1 MALFLLDCDIATSSA
16 GDIDSTASEFESL
29 QSEVSGYDTSC
40 EDGFDFSSAKSAIA
54 SNLEACSIKAKN
66 SSKLINA
73 VVSAHTSLQNKLIY
87 GKKEEESQQKSNSSS
102 RSGSGGS
109 GGSSG
114 GGGGYSGG
122 GGGGYSGASGIMSG
136 VSSAIAS
143 ELSSA
148 ELGQL
153 SEIIGKF
160 AILINTKVDKV
171 TCSQVDKSKLTDEE
185 KKIFENEKFKYNDDG
200 YAMIGDR
207 YVISCDKSFGN
218 IGDAITFYKKDGTKV
233 ECVIGHITSD
243 ENVMNT
249 VNFYVDP
256 EKWKASNT
264 NNITIDLAKDISK
277 IVNSGKYELKAEVGT
292 NTKIDNAT
300 GVKTEIGT
308 GVPTSNIIIGGEV
321 GSSLD
326 NNTSAV
332 AVANNNIGVEA
343 GMIDTN
349 AGTADVANN
358 IVGVSEDSLNLAGV
372 GTEVAIGINPLGD
385 IIKKYRDNN
394 IDTESSVTDVID
406 VPSDTTIDVP
416 SDIAVDVDSNETN
429 SVSVPVETSDEIELE
444 PTDKYPIPIKPAPE
458 SDSNTSEATVLP
470 PEPTTAIVPESDP
483 SRSETTVLPVE
494 PTTAIVPDVLP
505 PEPITSIV
513 PDVLPAEPTTIPM
526 EPDVMPPVPATI
538 PMEPDVVSDYYVVDD
553 ATDNIGMDNSEIV

>member
-87 GKKEEESQQKSNSSS
+87 GKKEEKSQQKSNSSS
-102 RSGSGGS
+102 GSGSVGS

-122 GGGGYSGASGIMSG
+122 GGGYSGGVGGNSGASGIISG

-153 SEIIGKF
+153 GEIIGKF
-160 AILINTKVDKV
+160 AILVNTKVDKV

-218 IGDAITFYKKDGTKV
+218 VGDAITFYKKDGTKV

-277 IVNSGKYELKAEVGT
+277 IVNSGEYELKAEVGT

-308 GVPTSNIIIGGEV
+308 GVPTSNIIIGEEA

-332 AVANNNIGVEA
+332 AVANNNVGVEA

-358 IVGVSEDSLNLAGV
+358 IVGVSENSLNLAGV

-394 IDTESSVTDVID
+394 IDAESSVTD
-406 VPSDTTIDVP
+406 TIDVP

-429 SVSVPVETSDEIELE
+429 SVPVPVETSDEIELE

-458 SDSNTSEATVLP
+458 SDSNISEATVLP

-483 SRSETTVLPVE
+483 SRSETTVLPPE

-526 EPDVMPPVPATI
+526 EPDV
-538 PMEPDVVSDYYVVDD
+538 VSDYYVVDD
-553 ATDNIGMDNSEIV
+553 ATTDIIGMDNSEIV

>member
-102 RSGSGGS
+102 GS

-122 GGGGYSGASGIMSG
+122 GGGYSGGGGGYSGGVGGNSGASGIISG

-153 SEIIGKF
+153 GEIIGKF
-160 AILINTKVDKV
+160 AILVNTKVDKV

-277 IVNSGKYELKAEVGT
+277 IVNSGEYELKAEVGT

-308 GVPTSNIIIGGEV
+308 GVPTSNIIIGEEA

-332 AVANNNIGVEA
+332 AVANNNVGVEA

-358 IVGVSEDSLNLAGV
+358 IVGVSEDSLNLVGAG
-372 GTEVAIGINPLGD
+372 TDVAIGINPLGD

-394 IDTESSVTDVID
+394 IDAESSVTD
-406 VPSDTTIDVP
+406 TIDVP

-429 SVSVPVETSDEIELE
+429 SVPVPVETSDEIELE

-458 SDSNTSEATVLP
+458 SDSNISEATVLP

-483 SRSETTVLPVE
+483 SRSETTVLPPE
-494 PTTAIVPDVLP
+494 PTTA
-505 PEPITSIV
+505 IV

-526 EPDVMPPVPATI
+526 EPDV
-538 PMEPDVVSDYYVVDD
+538 VSDYYVVDD
-553 ATDNIGMDNSEIV
+553 ATTDKIGMDNSEIV

>member
-114 GGGGYSGG
+114 GGSSGGGYSGG
-122 GGGGYSGASGIMSG
+122 GGGGYSGGSGGNSGASSIMSG

-153 SEIIGKF
+153 GEIIGKF
-160 AILINTKVDKV
+160 AILVNTKVDKV

-308 GVPTSNIIIGGEV
+308 GVPTSNIIIGEEA

-332 AVANNNIGVEA
+332 AVANNNVGVEA

-358 IVGVSEDSLNLAGV
+358 IVGVSEDSLNLVGAG
-372 GTEVAIGINPLGD
+372 TDVAIGINPLGD

-394 IDTESSVTDVID
+394 IDAESSVTD
-406 VPSDTTIDVP
+406 TIDVP

-429 SVSVPVETSDEIELE
+429 SVLVPVETSDEIELE

-458 SDSNTSEATVLP
+458 SDSNISETTVLP
-470 PEPTTAIVPESDP
+470 PEPATT
-483 SRSETTVLPVE
+483 
-494 PTTAIVPDVLP
+494 IVPDVLP

-526 EPDVMPPVPATI
+526 EPDV
-538 PMEPDVVSDYYVVDD
+538 VSDYYVVDD
-553 ATDNIGMDNSEIV
+553 ATTDIIGMDNSEIV

>member
-185 KKIFENEKFKYNDDG
+185 KTIFENEKFKYNDDG

-218 IGDAITFYKKDGTKV
+218 IGDAITFYKKDG
-233 ECVIGHITSD
+233 S
-243 ENVMNT
+243 
-249 VNFYVDP
+249 
-256 EKWKASNT
+256 
-264 NNITIDLAKDISK
+264 SK
-277 IVNSGKYELKAEVGT
+277 G
-292 NTKIDNAT
+292 
-300 GVKTEIGT
+300 
-308 GVPTSNIIIGGEV
+308 
-321 GSSLD
+321 
-326 NNTSAV
+326 
-332 AVANNNIGVEA
+332 
-343 GMIDTN
+343 
-349 AGTADVANN
+349 
-358 IVGVSEDSLNLAGV
+358 DS
-372 GTEVAIGINPLGD
+372 
-385 IIKKYRDNN
+385 
-394 IDTESSVTDVID
+394 
-406 VPSDTTIDVP
+406 
-416 SDIAVDVDSNETN
+416 
-429 SVSVPVETSDEIELE
+429 
-444 PTDKYPIPIKPAPE
+444 
-458 SDSNTSEATVLP
+458 
-470 PEPTTAIVPESDP
+470 
-483 SRSETTVLPVE
+483 
-494 PTTAIVPDVLP
+494 
-505 PEPITSIV
+505 
-513 PDVLPAEPTTIPM
+513 
-526 EPDVMPPVPATI
+526 
-538 PMEPDVVSDYYVVDD
+538 
-553 ATDNIGMDNSEIV
+553 

>member
-102 RSGSGGS
+102 GSGSGGS

-122 GGGGYSGASGIMSG
+122 GGGYSGGAGGNSGASGIISG

-153 SEIIGKF
+153 GEIIGKF
-160 AILINTKVDKV
+160 AILVNTKVDKV

-332 AVANNNIGVEA
+332 AVANNNVGVEA

-358 IVGVSEDSLNLAGV
+358 IVGVSGDNLNLAGV
-372 GTEVAIGINPLGD
+372 GTDVAIGINPLGD

-394 IDTESSVTDVID
+394 IDAESSVTD
-406 VPSDTTIDVP
+406 TIDVP

-429 SVSVPVETSDEIELE
+429 SVPVPVETSDEIELE

-458 SDSNTSEATVLP
+458 SDSNISEATVLP

-483 SRSETTVLPVE
+483 SRSETTVLPPE
-494 PTTAIVPDVLP
+494 PTTA
-505 PEPITSIV
+505 IV

-538 PMEPDVVSDYYVVDD
+538 PMESDVISDYYVVDD
-553 ATDNIGMDNSEIV
+553 ATTDIIGMDNSEIV

>member
-332 AVANNNIGVEA
+332 AVANNNVGVEA
-343 GMIDTN
+343 SMIDTN

-394 IDTESSVTDVID
+394 IDTESSVTDTID
-406 VPSDTTIDVP
+406 VSTDTTIDVP

-429 SVSVPVETSDEIELE
+429 SVPVPVETSDEIELE

-458 SDSNTSEATVLP
+458 SDSNTSE
-470 PEPTTAIVPESDP
+470 
-483 SRSETTVLPVE
+483 TTVLPAK

-513 PDVLPAEPTTIPM
+513 HDVIPADPTTIPMEPDVMPPVPATIPM